1 MEGLDKIIRTVQ
13 GQRNLVD
20 KNTIKPTYHPNEIRV
35 FFVQVL
41 DKIILEKSKGFKGL
55 EPNPEILK
63 AIDLICQYLNN
74 EKEFLSVEGRSF
86 SKGLWLYGSFGS
98 GKTALISAYREA
110 KRVLF
115 NETVGLKTCV
125 DMNDAFMCFDVDTN
139 ERARYQGIQKFA
151 SKIDIKE
158 KIFDDLGAEET
169 TVQDYGNKLCIMNYI
184 LTERHKGYPSVKT
197 HVTTNLTRSQV
208 DDYYGG
214 RLESRMYEMFNIIKL
229 GGSVDSIDHR
239 KN

>member
-1 MEGLDKIIRTVQ
+1 MQDQRSLADKS
-13 GQRNLVD
+13 
-20 KNTIKPTYHPNEIRV
+20 TIKPIYHPNEIRT

-41 DKIILEKSKGFKGL
+41 DKIILEKSEGYRGL
-55 EPNPEILK
+55 EQNPEILT

-98 GKTALISAYREA
+98 GKTALIMAYREA
-110 KRVLF
+110 KRILF
-115 NETVGLKTCV
+115 GEIVGLKTCV
-125 DMNDAFMCFDVDTN
+125 DMNDAFMKFDADTN
-139 ERARYQGIQKFA
+139 ERSRYLGIQAYANKND
-151 SKIDIKE
+151 KKE

-169 TVQDYGNKLCIMNYI
+169 TVQDYGNKLCVMNYI
-184 LTERHKGYPSVKT
+184 LTERHKGYPRVKT
-197 HVTTNLTRSQV
+197 HVTTNLTRAQV

-214 RLESRMYEMFNIIKL
+214 RLESRMYEMFNIIRL

-239 KN
+239 KQK